1 MTSSPDRPAGDR
13 RDPAHWLHRFTA
25 EEWLRAG
32 MRELGTARSLYA
44 RHDARPGLASA
55 RRAAGMGWN
64 AVLALD
70 EAQDAPGE
78 RGFGRT
84 YVEHLRALANGTS
97 HPEPIPAAVRDA
109 AKALLAEPEPRPG
122 TLVQL
127 LSPRHDSRLVD
138 AAETILAEAY
148 ARLLRRGLIE
158 PGRATAGTA

>member
-1 MTSSPDRPAGDR
+1 MPGP
-13 RDPAHWLHRFTA
+13 DPAHWLHRFTA

-32 MRELGTARSLYA
+32 IRELGNARTLYA

-64 AVLALD
+64 AVLALGD
-70 EAQDAPGE
+70 EPAEEGE
-78 RGFGRT
+78 RAFGRT

-97 HPEPIPAAVRDA
+97 HPEAIPSAVRDA

-127 LSPRHDSRLVD
+127 LSPRHDSRVID
-138 AAETILAEAY
+138 AAETVLAEAY
-148 ARLLRRGLIE
+148 ARLLRRGLID
-158 PGRATAGTA
+158 PARPAAGTA

>member
-1 MTSSPDRPAGDR
+1 MTSQPSRPAGDH
-13 RDPAHWLHRFTA
+13 RDPSHWLRRFTA

-32 MRELGTARSLYA
+32 MRELGLSRQLYA

-64 AVLALD
+64 AVLAVHEGPDDVD
-70 EAQDAPGE
+70 EL
-78 RGFGRT
+78 GFGRN

-97 HPEPIPAAVRDA
+97 HPEAIPAAVRDA
-109 AKALLAEPEPRPG
+109 AKALLSEPEPRPG

-127 LSPRHDSRLVD
+127 LSPRHDSRIVD

-158 PGRATAGTA
+158 PGRAAAGTA